1 MSYDSIRLEKG
12 LYTTGKSF
20 TSALEALDPSEHY
33 KGTSLEGLD
42 AYQRQLKRFDIK
54 VNGPDCST
62 VEKFFTN
69 TDSSALFPEFVSR
82 AVRQGMEEADLLSKI
97 VAVTT
102 TIDGLDYRSIES
114 VPSEDEKELA
124 VVAEG
129 AHIPETRIR
138 TQENLVKLFKR
149 GRMLTA
155 SYEAIRFQKLDLFAI
170 TLRQIGA
177 YIARSQFADAVNV
190 LKNGD
195 GNSNPA
201 QSVPVKDSANHAV
214 TYADIIDFWNG
225 FSPYSLTTLIA
236 GPENTAKLLNLPEF
250 KDASAGFNFQ
260 STGKMIT
267 PVGAELI
274 RSSSVDSGDIIGLDS
289 SCALEMVKSGE
300 VLTEFDKLIDR
311 QLERAA
317 ITSTAGFA
325 KIFKDAS
332 KILTV

>member
-1 MSYDSIRLEKG
+1 MSFDSIRLEKG

-20 TSALEALDPSEHY
+20 TNALEAIDPSENY
-33 KGTSLEGLD
+33 KGTNLDGLD

-54 VNGPDCST
+54 VNGPECSA

-69 TDSSALFPEFVSR
+69 TDSAALFPEFVAR
-82 AVRQGMEEADLLSKI
+82 AVRQGMEEADILSKI

-102 TIDGLDYRSIES
+102 VIDGLDYRSIES
-114 VPSEDEKELA
+114 VPSDSDKELA

-129 AHIPETRIR
+129 AHIPETMIR
-138 TQENLVKLFKR
+138 TQENLVKLYKR

-177 YIARSQFADAVNV
+177 YIARSQFADAVKV
-190 LKNGD
+190 LKYGD
-195 GNSNPA
+195 GNDNPA
-201 QSVPVKDSANHAV
+201 SSTSVKDSANHTV
-214 TYADIIDFWNG
+214 TYADIIDFWNS

-236 GPENTAKLLNLPEF
+236 GPDNTAKLLNLSEF
-250 KDASAGFNFQ
+250 KDAAAGFNFQ

-274 RSSSVDSGDIIGLDS
+274 RSSAVDSSDIIGLDS
-289 SCALEMVKSGE
+289 SCALEMIKSGE

-317 ITSTAGFA
+317 ITSTAGFS